1 MYQGK
6 HSRRQVV
13 AMGPQQ
19 QAVDEVR
26 EFSRFFT
33 RVLGVLDYAGRLE
46 STFTLAEARVLYELA
61 RRERATVADLRGDL
75 GLSAAYFSRMLS
87 RFDQDGLVVRS
98 AHDVDARYQ
107 QVALTD
113 AGRAEAARLDGRA
126 REAVTALLADLSPAR
141 LGELTT
147 SLRTARA
154 LLSEAAGGA
163 DKPTVRLREPEP
175 GDMGWVISRNGALY
189 AREFGFDA
197 SYEALVARIV
207 GEYAAD
213 HDPARE
219 RGWIAELEQPDGT
232 RRPVGAVFCVRDT
245 APETARL
252 RLLLVEPDA
261 RGLGIGEQLVSACV
275 DFARTTGYRELVLW
289 TQSTLTSARRIYRR
303 AGFEPYAETRH
314 HSFGQDLTGEDWRLI
329 L

>member
-1 MYQGK
+1 
-6 HSRRQVV
+6 
-13 AMGPQQ
+13 MGAQQ

-26 EFSRFFT
+26 DFSRFFT

-61 RRERATVADLRGDL
+61 RRERATVAELRADL

-87 RFDQDGLVVRS
+87 RFDQDGLVTRS

-107 QVALTD
+107 KVALTD
-113 AGRAEAARLDGRA
+113 AGRAAAARLDERA
-126 REAVTALLADLSPAR
+126 REAVASLLADLSSDR
-141 LGELTT
+141 LGELTA
-147 SLRTARA
+147 SLRTART
-154 LLSEAAGGA
+154 LLSEPAPSPG
-163 DKPTVRLREPEP
+163 KPTVRLRDPEP

-207 GEYAAD
+207 AEYAAD
-213 HDPARE
+213 HDPERE
-219 RGWIAELEQPDGT
+219 RCWIADLVGPGGG
-232 RRPVGAVFCVRDT
+232 RRPVGAVFCVRDQ
-245 APETARL
+245 APDTARL

-261 RGLGIGEQLVSACV
+261 RGLGIGEQLVAACV

-289 TQSTLTSARRIYRR
+289 TQSRLGSARRLYRR
-303 AGFEPYAETRH
+303 AGFTPYAETPH
-314 HSFGQDLTGEDWRLI
+314 HSFGQELVGEDWRLA